1 MSFTSSSFSSA
12 DNALQTLLL
21 RVAGMWGP
29 NAEARVQLQPRVD
42 DDFLIEL
49 VTVQVRS
56 GDGSPWQTL
65 QLSVDAAT
73 ARAEVA
79 RFSQQQLRRRHLAQ
93 EATMPSVHRGSVC

>member
-1 MSFTSSSFSSA
+1 MSYTSSSFSSA

-29 NAEARVQLQPRVD
+29 HAEARVRLEPRVD
-42 DDFLIEL
+42 DDFLIER
-49 VTVQVRS
+49 VCVEVRS
-56 GDGSPWQTL
+56 GDGSPWQAL

-79 RFSQQQLRRRHLAQ
+79 RFSQQQHRRRHLAQ